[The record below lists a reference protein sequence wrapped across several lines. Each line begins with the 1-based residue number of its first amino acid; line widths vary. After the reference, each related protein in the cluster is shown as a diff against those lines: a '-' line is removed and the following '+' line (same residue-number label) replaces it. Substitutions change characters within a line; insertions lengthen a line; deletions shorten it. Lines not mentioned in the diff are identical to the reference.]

1 MSRDGGARTGP
12 GAFGW
17 LRVMPACFEQTELEV
32 KFKMGVK
39 APVGWEKGVYQG
51 TSVGGKVEL
60 VRID

>member
-1 MSRDGGARTGP
+1 MPPKRDLKALAEAAGLTKQHN
-12 GAFGW
+12 
-17 LRVMPACFEQTELEV
+17 MNQEQNELEF

-60 VRID
+60 VKIV